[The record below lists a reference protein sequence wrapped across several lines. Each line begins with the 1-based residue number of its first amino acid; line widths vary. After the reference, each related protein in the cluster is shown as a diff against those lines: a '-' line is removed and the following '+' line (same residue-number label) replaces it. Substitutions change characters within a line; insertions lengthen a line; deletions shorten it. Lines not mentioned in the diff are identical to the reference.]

1 MARRRR
7 TTLRAI
13 ANALNISTGTVSRS
27 LREYPGVHPEMR
39 KRVREMADSMGY
51 VARGEGA
58 GGAGARSGARTRIG
72 VVVGD
77 LVVLHEGAV
86 DTSYVA
92 YHFLA
97 GLSRAA
103 SELDATISVAFL
115 DANALG
121 EASDPQREIGFL
133 GDVDGVVLIYPL
145 PEAFV
150 ARLVK
155 ATNVVSI
162 EHAYPTLPVDV
173 VGPAQAVDVM
183 RAVDR
188 LRQLGHT
195 RIGYVADDAAR
206 GNRLPQALRYAGYL
220 SALRRAGLPY
230 RPEDVMSIPGIPGR
244 AVARD
249 DLAAAVVARVKDGV
263 TAVVTSTDRQA
274 YFLVKELAA
283 YKVDVPSQLSII
295 GIGGVT
301 PFDGQ
306 RQLTMYRAPYEKLG
320 LAAVARLQ
328 QRRGDTAAS
337 TVLQEFP
344 GTFIEGTSIAPPRTA
359 KRV

>member
-1 MARRRR
+1 
-7 TTLRAI
+7 
-13 ANALNISTGTVSRS
+13 
-27 LREYPGVHPEMR
+27 
-39 KRVREMADSMGY
+39 MGY

-58 GGAGARSGARTRIG
+58 AGAGSKAGSRTRIG

-77 LVVLHEGAV
+77 RVVLHEGAV

-92 YHFLA
+92 YHFMA

-103 SELDATISVAFL
+103 SELDATLSVAFL
-115 DANALG
+115 DAGSLDESA
-121 EASDPQREIGFL
+121 DPQRHLGFL

-145 PEAFV
+145 PEPFV
-150 ARLVK
+150 SRLVK
-155 ATNVVSI
+155 VTNVVSI

-206 GNRLPQALRYAGYL
+206 GNRLPQTLRYAGYL

-230 RPEDVMSIPGIPGR
+230 RAEDVMSIPGIPGQAVPR
-244 AVARD
+244 AEAE
-249 DLAAAVVARVKDGV
+249 LAASVAARVKDGV
-263 TAVVTSTDRQA
+263 TAMVTSTDRQA

-283 YKVDVPSQLSII
+283 YQIDVPAHLSVI

-301 PFDGQ
+301 PIEGQ
-306 RQLTMYRAPYEKLG
+306 RQLTMYRAPYEGLG
-320 LAAVARLQ
+320 RAAVSRLQ
-328 QRRGDTAAS
+328 QRKREPDTS
-337 TVLQEFP
+337 PVLQEFP
-344 GTFIEGTSIAPPRTA
+344 GMFIEGASIAEPRLT
-359 KRV
+359 R